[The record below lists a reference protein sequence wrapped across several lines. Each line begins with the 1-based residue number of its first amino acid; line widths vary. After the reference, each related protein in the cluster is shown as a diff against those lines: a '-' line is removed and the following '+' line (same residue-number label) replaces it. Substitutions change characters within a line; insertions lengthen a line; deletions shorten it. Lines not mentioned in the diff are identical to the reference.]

1 MFTAAFNQGA
11 RAYARVGVETGVAAA
26 DPHRLV
32 EMLFDGAL
40 AKIAIAREAIFAR
53 DTARRGEAV
62 SQAITIISQGL
73 RASLDHEVG
82 GSIAA
87 QLDALYDYMTV
98 RLVQGG
104 ANNHAANL
112 DEVAGL
118 LGELRA
124 AWTAIRPA
132 GVSTATQ
139 RIPAEV

>member
-1 MFTAAFNQGA
+1 
-11 RAYARVGVETGVAAA
+11 
-26 DPHRLV
+26 
-32 EMLFDGAL
+32 
-40 AKIAIAREAIFAR
+40 
-53 DTARRGEAV
+53 
-62 SQAITIISQGL
+62 L